1 LHCNGRKSAFFILE
15 TQLPQ
20 VDPVGAAEGCDL
32 LILPLKT
39 TSKDRSLRQL
49 LQGRGFDK
57 GSSLRHSARPS
68 NKTLFANP
76 PIKIGGLILSGGR
89 FSTAVFFEEMK

>member
-39 TSKDRSLRQL
+39 TSKEL